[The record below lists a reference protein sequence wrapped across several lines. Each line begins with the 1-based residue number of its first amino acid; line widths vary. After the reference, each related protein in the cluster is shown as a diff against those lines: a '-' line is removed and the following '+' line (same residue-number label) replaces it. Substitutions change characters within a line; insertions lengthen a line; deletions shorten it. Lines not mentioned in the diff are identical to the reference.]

1 MNYRVSMK
9 PQALSFYGV
18 VEIAKEELEPV
29 LDQHFQERKNQIPKV
44 GKKGFRNVAPSRKQA
59 EDAFGLDDLYGDVW
73 REEFIKGLRLKTHDD
88 VCFVDQVQA
97 ADRGVHYE
105 LSGLFYRM
113 PVCQWSPDFI
123 KLIQDGGATWVRD
136 QFVNDGA
143 VMNAIQ
149 AVRSRYGT
157 PASTENS
164 AIRRGDRVRIE
175 VDSDVNRGFGGKPQR
190 AMWDLSPGLL
200 PDDIVDALVGHQ
212 AGQLVIVPLPRP
224 LDQPSKPA
232 RMTVKIMEHLRTT
245 YLDLDEMAKREGL
258 VNGDALHTRE
268 RTRIE
273 AEWEKNRANMLF
285 HLIGQA
291 ARLGPIPAPF
301 VFHLAEMRAAVQK
314 KRLGHKEF
322 ARAYGNNQDA
332 VLNMF
337 LSQAK
342 RETDELFMSFSLCR
356 EVGCPPTGDEIDRYA
371 ECEDMQDQD
380 SRLYIPLILAKERI
394 TEKFAG
400 IEPQTRS
407 TLVLP
412 KGGGDVKIVTPGLTL
427 VK

>member
-1 MNYRVSMK
+1 MNYRVSME

-29 LDQHFQERKNQIPKV
+29 LDQHYQERKNQIPKV
-44 GKKGFRNVAPSRKQA
+44 GKKGFRNVASSRKQA

-73 REEFIKGLRLKTHDD
+73 REEFIQAIRLKTHDN

-105 LSGLFYRM
+105 LSGLFYLT
-113 PVCQWSPDFI
+113 PSCHWSKEFI
-123 KLIQDGGATWVRD
+123 SLIKDGGATWVRD

-143 VMNAIQ
+143 IANAIQ
-149 AVRSRYGT
+149 MVKMKYGVA
-157 PASTENS
+157 ASTENA
-164 AIRRGDRVRIE
+164 AIQRGDRVRIE

-190 AMWDLSPGLL
+190 AMWELTPGIL
-200 PDDIVDALVGHQ
+200 PENIIDALVGHQ
-212 AGQLVIVPLPRP
+212 VGQLVIVPLPRP

-232 RMTVKIMEHLRTT
+232 RMTVKILEHLRTT
-245 YLDLDEMAKREGL
+245 YLDFDEVAKRERL
-258 VNGDALHTRE
+258 VNGDALRTRE
-268 RTRIE
+268 RSRIE

-285 HLIGQA
+285 HLIGQVA
-291 ARLGPIPAPF
+291 QLGPVPAPF
-301 VFHLAEMRAAVQK
+301 VFHLAGMREAVQK

-322 ARAYGNNQDA
+322 ARAYGSNPDA

-342 RETDELFMSFSLCR
+342 READELFMSFSLCR
-356 EVGCPPTGDEIDRYA
+356 EIGCALVPDEVDRYA

-380 SRLYIPLILAKERI
+380 SRLGIPLILAKERVM
-394 TEKFAG
+394 EKCAG
-400 IEPQTRS
+400 IDPPTRS

-412 KGGGDVKIVTPGLTL
+412 KGGGDVKIVTPGVTL